1 MATPDGELQSRMVER
16 DLDAA
21 IAELQAQGYRLDVIM
36 PADNP
41 TMAEMSRRDERLRLI
56 VEGAEHTPPN
66 SGGVFSDEFVLTS
79 DDERDA
85 ARDAGRAGMRYRDLI
100 PNRHGGHVIA
110 SHITIPGSGPV
121 ADYVHH
127 HDIAFQ
133 VIFVKSGRVEVVY
146 EDQGDPFWMEA
157 GDCVLQPPHIRHRVL
172 ESADNCEVIEVA
184 SPAAHPTF
192 VEHDIDLP
200 TDTVEATRNFGGQR
214 FCFSQDAEAE
224 WLELAHGWVERVL
237 GIGVASGGVGEVRVL
252 RSTQS
257 SADHHLSGHHDG
269 TLCLFFVLEGELA
282 LDTGLD
288 GGTSALVE
296 GDAVSIP
303 RATTWKLLAAEP
315 RCSILQITM
324 S

>member
-1 MATPDGELQSRMVER
+1 MATPDGELQSRLVEG

-21 IAELQAQGYRLDVIM
+21 MAELRAQGYRLDVIM

-41 TMAEMSRRDERLRLI
+41 TMAEMSNGDDRLRLI
-56 VEGAEHTPPN
+56 VEGHDRSIQKSN
-66 SGGVFSDEFVLTS
+66 GVVNDELVLTHRS
-79 DDERDA
+79 PRNDA
-85 ARDAGRAGMRYRDLI
+85 GDAGRAGMGYRDLI
-100 PNRHGGHVIA
+100 PSRHGGHVIA

-133 VIFVKSGRVEVVY
+133 VIFVKSGRVKVVY
-146 EDQGDPFWMEA
+146 EDQGEPFWMEP

-172 ESADNCEVIEVA
+172 ESADDCEVIEVA
-184 SPAAHPTF
+184 SPAEHRTF
-192 VEHDIDLP
+192 VEHTIDLP

-214 FCFSQDAEAE
+214 FCFSQDTEAE
-224 WLELAHGWVERVL
+224 WIELAHGWVERVL

-282 LDTGLD
+282 LDTGLG
-288 GGTSALVE
+288 GGTSALME